1 MTGLPAA
8 GASIRS
14 RIVAVTAAVAA
25 LAILIAGAIS
35 LPLLRGSVEAEARA
49 ELSGLANLVGVTIR
63 GDAAQ
68 PVVPPALYE
77 QLRARSIE
85 AYVVTDET
93 EVLPTG
99 ITAADVALVTTGASV
114 SAINDAP
121 GGPVY
126 VEGRP
131 LGRGVGVILVQPT
144 SVTGDPAFAL
154 FLRIAAALL
163 IGLVIAV
170 IVGVLA
176 ARRITGPLRRTT
188 TAAAA
193 LGAGDRA
200 VVLPVEGPA
209 EVRALADAINRL
221 AADLAVSEGR
231 QREFLLSVSHEL
243 RTPLTAI
250 RGYAEALRDGVVDD
264 APAAAEVIGAEAGRL
279 DRLVA
284 DLLDLARLG
293 ADDFRISVTDVDLV
307 ALMREAAAVWR
318 MRGERERV
326 PVTLEVAGPT
336 RACTDPGRVRQLVD
350 NLAENALRVTPSG
363 RPIVLAVR
371 PQEGWAVVEVR
382 DGGPGLKPS
391 DFVDAFAPGV
401 LHARYREVRP
411 VGTGLGLALVDRLT
425 RRLGGHALASPAPE
439 GGARFTC
446 FLPGEGLPCSAWR
459 PTQ

>member
-1 MTGLPAA
+1 MTGS
-8 GASIRS
+8 SIRS

-49 ELSGLANLVGVTIR
+49 ELAGLANLVAVTIR
-63 GDAAQ
+63 GNAEQ
-68 PVVPPALYE
+68 PFVPPELYA
-77 QLRARSIE
+77 QLRARSID
-85 AYVVTDET
+85 AYVVTADT
-93 EVLPTG
+93 AVLPAG
-99 ITAADVALVTTGASV
+99 ITRVEVDAVTTGSSV
-114 SAINDAP
+114 SGVGESSDGA
-121 GGPVY
+121 VY

-131 LGRGVGVILVQPT
+131 LGRDVGVILVQPT
-144 SVTGDPAFAL
+144 WVTGDPAFAL

-193 LGAGDRA
+193 LGAGDRN
-200 VVLPVEGPA
+200 VVLTAEGPA
-209 EVRALADAINRL
+209 EVRALAEAINRL

-264 APAAAEVIGAEAGRL
+264 VPAAADVVGAEAARL

-293 ADDFRISVTDVDLV
+293 ADDFRITVTDVDLV
-307 ALMREAAAVWR
+307 ALMQEAAAVWR
-318 MRGERERV
+318 MRGERDRV

-336 RACTDPGRVRQLVD
+336 RVCTDPGRVRQIVD

-371 PQEGWAVVEVR
+371 PQQGWAVVEVR
-382 DGGPGLKPS
+382 DGGPGLRPG
-391 DFVDAFAPGV
+391 DFAEAFAPGV

-411 VGTGLGLALVDRLT
+411 VGTGLGLALVDRLA
-425 RRLGGHALASPAPE
+425 RRLGGHAVASPAPE

-446 FLPGEGLPCSAWR
+446 FLPGEGLPCSTWR
-459 PTQ
+459 PTP